1 MLFATGEII
10 YLNGNITTNRYPKGD
25 MGINDIKN
33 IFVNNLKGKIF
44 GVELP
49 NFLNGGQ
56 FLYTIKI
63 FENLYAIEVKQNQ
76 ISYNPI
82 SSNGIYGFTQPSNF
96 ININQGLNQE
106 LNPELNP
113 NAKFNSLNTLEQ
125 LNQLNKMNWINN
137 QINSI
142 NKLNQNLNASKKVQ
156 KTIGK
161 YIYYKLIDE
170 WIYEKLFPI
179 LAFVKITNGVPQL
192 IKSMDEYNVN
202 KLASQT
208 DEEIELRA
216 EYLEKKIITKKLVS
230 KVLKK
235 MINRMCL
242 NWYELDKH
250 EKTIQNVFFE
260 YLKDLL
266 EESIRR
272 L

>member
-1 MLFATGEII
+1 MLFEVGDTI
-10 YLNGNITTNRYPKGD
+10 YLSGNITTNRYPRGD
-25 MGINDIKN
+25 MGVNDIKN
-33 IFVNNLKGKIF
+33 IFVNNLKGTIF
-44 GVELP
+44 AIELP

-76 ISYNPI
+76 LSYNQIP
-82 SSNGIYGFTQPSNF
+82 SNGVYGFIGPT
-96 ININQGLNQE
+96 
-106 LNPELNP
+106 
-113 NAKFNSLNTLEQ
+113 NSLGSAINMDPNVKLNSLSTLEQ
-125 LNQLNKMNWINN
+125 LNQ
-137 QINSI
+137 I
-142 NKLNQNLNASKKVQ
+142 NKLNWVNEQISTMNKFNQNLNTSRQVQ
-156 KTIGK
+156 KTISK
-161 YIYYKLIDE
+161 YIYYKLVDE
-170 WIYEKLFPI
+170 WIYKKLFPI
-179 LAFVKITNGVPQL
+179 LAFVKIVNGKPQL
-192 IKSMDEYNVN
+192 IKSMDEYNIN

-216 EYLEKKIITKKLVS
+216 NYLETNIITKKLVS

-235 MINRMCL
+235 TVNRMCL

-250 EKTIQNVFFE
+250 EKTIQNVFLE

>member
-1 MLFATGEII
+1 MLFELRDLI
-10 YLNGNITTNRYPKGD
+10 YLNGNIITNRYPRGD

-33 IFVNNLKGKIF
+33 IFVNNLKGTIF
-44 GVELP
+44 AIELP

-76 ISYNPI
+76 ISYNQTP
-82 SSNGIYGFTQPSNF
+82 SNGVYGIIGPSNTMGST
-96 ININQGLNQE
+96 INMD
-106 LNPELNP
+106 P
-113 NAKFNSLNTLEQ
+113 NVKLNSLSTLEQ
-125 LNQLNKMNWINN
+125 LNQ
-137 QINSI
+137 I
-142 NKLNQNLNASKKVQ
+142 NKLNWVNNQISTMNKFNQNLNTSRQVQ
-156 KTIGK
+156 KTISK
-161 YIYYKLIDE
+161 YIYYKLVDD
-170 WIYEKLFPI
+170 WIYKKLFPI
-179 LAFVKITNGVPQL
+179 LAFVKIVNNKPQL
-192 IKSMDEYNVN
+192 IKSMDEYNIN

-216 EYLEKKIITKKLVS
+216 DYLESNIITKKLVS

-235 MINRMCL
+235 TVKRMCL

-250 EKTIQNVFFE
+250 EKTIQNVFLE